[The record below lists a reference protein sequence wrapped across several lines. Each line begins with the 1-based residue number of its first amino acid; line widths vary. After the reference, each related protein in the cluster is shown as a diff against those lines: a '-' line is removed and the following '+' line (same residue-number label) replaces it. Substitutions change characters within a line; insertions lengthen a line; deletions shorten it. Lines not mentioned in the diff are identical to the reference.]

1 VQQVCTRVAI
11 LKEGNLLAQGSV
23 AELMASQSGIQLA
36 FTQPEQLARAVE
48 VLRSAAEAHPW
59 LRGAQ
64 YMQPEPGAWMPP
76 GGWALLVDAPI
87 EHAAELNALL
97 AAQGLYAAE
106 LRRREASLEQFFLAL
121 TGTPAMAGVAPTGS
135 AMAATPG
142 GQG

>member
-1 VQQVCTRVAI
+1 

-121 TGTPAMAGVAPTGS
+121 TGTPMAAPGMAPAS
-135 AMAATPG
+135 AVMAATPG